1 MTEYT
6 MHIERFDETYGEM
19 EPLYRQHFAEMRERK
34 DAFGIQIGDYDLDTE
49 GYFAY
54 AASGQLISYVARR
67 DGKAVGYLLV
77 YYARDH
83 RTGEII
89 ATEDALFIHPDH
101 RKGIGRKLILYVLE
115 ELRKTNCKRFQTT
128 VAGDRRVA
136 SLLTR
141 MGFKNTAI
149 EMTYAF

>member
-1 MTEYT
+1 MNDYT
-6 MHIERFDETYGEM
+6 MHIERFDKTYPEM

-34 DAFGIQIGDYDLDTE
+34 AAFGIKIDDYDLDTE

-54 AASGQLISYVARR
+54 AASGQLISYVARC
-67 DGKAVGYLLV
+67 DGAPVGYALI

-89 ATEDALFIHPDH
+89 ATEDALFVMPDH
-101 RKGIGRKLILYVLE
+101 RNGIGRKLIMFVLA
-115 ELRKTNCKRFQTT
+115 ELRKTNVKRLQTT

-136 SLLTR
+136 SLLAR